1 MVFQNR
7 QRLRLDYNRFTGG
20 IFNPS
25 LAQHADAVWGL
36 ARCEPHD
43 QAERNADKALNFL
56 PTQAVL
62 FRLDDS
68 LAVAEAYYEVQFEN
82 FPELPWRA
90 EDYRLFA
97 FQNRLYCTHTL
108 WVQGYNLGI
117 GLSQV
122 DVRRRTLTLI
132 NPVHLEGVPVK
143 GIEKNWVMIP
153 GNRSL
158 HCVYSFYP
166 DFVLTELTDLDTAQ
180 FQLTHQSTLTSPAN
194 GLADRMISLSCV
206 PQPLNDALWL
216 LVHQKDEAMIY
227 HDYLVRLNARNLQP
241 EAISVAPM
249 ISGGDCEGYWR
260 GFLTVYSLL
269 FIGERAVISFGE
281 GDRFAAL
288 ATAPVA
294 DFAATPMQPLATV

>member
-1 MVFQNR
+1 
-7 QRLRLDYNRFTGG
+7 
-20 IFNPS
+20 
-25 LAQHADAVWGL
+25 
-36 ARCEPHD
+36 
-43 QAERNADKALNFL
+43 
-56 PTQAVL
+56 
-62 FRLDDS
+62 
-68 LAVAEAYYEVQFEN
+68 
-82 FPELPWRA
+82 
-90 EDYRLFA
+90 
-97 FQNRLYCTHTL
+97 
-108 WVQGYNLGI
+108 
-117 GLSQV
+117 
-122 DVRRRTLTLI
+122 
-132 NPVHLEGVPVK
+132 
-143 GIEKNWVMIP
+143 MITP

-241 EAISVAPM
+241 EAISVAPI

-269 FIGERAVISFGE
+269 FIGEREVISFGE